1 MNASDALSASILHL
15 QTRSPFWATLAL
27 FAERRITE
35 AVPTAATDGRRLY
48 FNPNF
53 VATLTQRQLDGLL
66 VHELLHAALLHAAR
80 RKGRQPT
87 RWNWAADYVVN
98 AMIMEEDHLELPD
111 GGLHDPAYAD
121 RDVEEVYELLKDDSK
136 DDPKPEGGIGR
147 DLLDG
152 PPDEEDES
160 PDGRTSSSGFGKKQ
174 EEKDEEKGGLP
185 SCSLNELQEES
196 NGENQTAG
204 SAKQEKDG
212 GEDGDKPPTS
222 GTGKNGGTNDTNLS
236 PHLVQDKE
244 SPEAL
249 KAHWGNA
256 LRQAALLQQMEGKG
270 DLPAGIARIVEG
282 LDKPGLDWR
291 TLLWR
296 YLARTPTDYG
306 DFDRRHIHSGLYL
319 EGMEGE
325 RLRVFVCIDT
335 SGSISGESLREF
347 LSEVRGI
354 LSGYE
359 HVKVDLYFCDTA
371 LAGPHE
377 LNSVD
382 DEMPTPEGG
391 GGTDFRPF
399 FEAISEE
406 SDPFGESVAVYLT
419 DGWGA
424 FPNEAPSMDVLW
436 VVVPGG
442 LLDDKFPFGQVVRML
457 G

>member
-1 MNASDALSASILHL
+1 MNSSDALSVSILRL
-15 QTRSPFWATLAL
+15 QARSPFWATLAL

-66 VHELLHAALLHAAR
+66 VHELLHAALLHAVR

-87 RWNWAADYVVN
+87 RWNWAADFVVN

-121 RDVEEVYELLKDDSK
+121 RGVEEVYELLKDNSK
-136 DDPKPEGGIGR
+136 DDPKPEGGIGQ

-152 PPDEEDES
+152 PPDGEPES
-160 PDGRTSSSGFGKKQ
+160 QERRQSSSGSGINQ
-174 EEKDEEKGGLP
+174 MEKDEEKDGDEPGDK
-185 SCSLNELQEES
+185 
-196 NGENQTAG
+196 
-204 SAKQEKDG
+204 SASSTVKNDEKDV
-212 GEDGDKPPTS
+212 S
-222 GTGKNGGTNDTNLS
+222 NSS
-236 PHLVQDKE
+236 PHLVQDNG

-256 LRQAALLQQMEGKG
+256 LRQATLLQQMEGRG

-282 LDKPGLDWR
+282 LDKPSLDWR

-306 DFDRRHIHSGLYL
+306 DFDRRHIHGGLYL

-359 HVKVDLYFCDTA
+359 HVTVDLYFCDTA

-399 FEAISEE
+399 FKAISEE

-419 DGWGA
+419 DGWGD

-442 LLDDKFPFGQVVRML
+442 VLDDEFPFGQVVRML